1 MRYDLSIRESVRT
14 KVTALAK
21 DMVDWEAKPRIQ
33 PKEQTWIKDNVKGF
47 AHTTEVDEFRIG
59 GVDGSGDYPSLTYAD
74 CYVHLGSAAG
84 VIYKTDTLRGL
95 VEEEAM
101 DEPLV
106 DHLRGAFNNVD
117 YCKAVHTEIRTANTA
132 PWSDKRS
139 ELCNWFTVLRKG

>member
-47 AHTTEVDEFRIG
+47 VHTTEVDEFRIG

-84 VIYKTDTLRGL
+84 VIYKTNNLRGL
-95 VEEEAM
+95 VEEPTNGSSM
-101 DEPLV
+101 VGSSTRPRKL
-106 DHLRGAFNNVD
+106 F
-117 YCKAVHTEIRTANTA
+117 
-132 PWSDKRS
+132 
-139 ELCNWFTVLRKG
+139 VL